1 MRPILLRLLLGLLV
15 FSAASRAAE
24 SDPLARPPA
33 PHPRLLLDDAALRAA
48 VAAAQTDP
56 LRAALHRRIVAS
68 ATADLGTKPVE
79 RILVGP
85 RLLDKSRTALG
96 RILTASMAYRLTG
109 DPRFAARAL
118 LEMRTVTNF
127 VDWNPSHFLDV
138 AELSLALA
146 LGYDWLHAALTPS
159 ERSEIRSSLQRHALV
174 FAREAYAPEGPKD
187 KRLWFVKAH
196 HNWNQVCNGG
206 LLAAALALAED
217 DPELARL
224 VVAGVR
230 RSLPLAMTA
239 YAPDGAYP
247 EGPGY
252 WGYGTSYNVVALA
265 LLESAYGTDFGL
277 SAAPGFDRTAEY
289 RLHIQGTSGLAFNH
303 ADGGARIGAQAE
315 YTWLARR
322 FGLATALAHSRSLL
336 EAALAGERSG
346 RVNDRLFALHAA
358 WFPEAPAAAASAPLD
373 RRFRGPAEIVTLRGA
388 WNDPR
393 AVFVGLKGGSNA
405 VNHSHLDA
413 GSFVLD
419 AGGVRWAEDLGPD
432 NYNLPAYFG
441 AKRWTYYRLNNFSHN
456 TLTPGDTLQDPKA
469 SAPVVAFA
477 SQPARAFGV
486 VDLAPVYPGQADKL
500 RRGVVLLDRR
510 RVLVQDEAVGLRAG
524 TPLVWRMVTGA
535 AIDLAD
541 PRQAVLKRDGRVL
554 RAKILAP
561 ADAVFAAAPATPPT
575 AAENRNAGMSVLS
588 VKVTPGRGSA
598 RIAVL
603 LTPQDDGPAA
613 GAADPELVA
622 LADWK

>member
-1 MRPILLRLLLGLLV
+1 MRPMLLRLLLGLLV
-15 FSAASRAAE
+15 FSAAVRAAE
-24 SDPLARPPA
+24 SDPPARPPA

-48 VAAAQTDP
+48 VAAAESDP
-56 LRAALHRRIVAS
+56 LRAALHRRIVAA
-68 ATADLGTKPVE
+68 ATAELGTKPVA
-79 RILVGP
+79 RVLVGP

-96 RILTASMAYRLTG
+96 RILVSSLAYRLTG
-109 DPRFAARAL
+109 DKRFAARAL
-118 LEMRTVTNF
+118 LEMRAVSAF
-127 VDWNPSHFLDV
+127 ADWNPSHFLDV

-146 LGYDWLHAALTPS
+146 LGYDWLHAALTPD
-159 ERSEIRSSLQRHALV
+159 ERAEIRSSLQRHALV
-174 FAREAYAPEGPKD
+174 FARDAYAPEGPKD

-217 DPELARL
+217 EPDLART

-277 SAAPGFDRTAEY
+277 SAAPGFDRTADY

-322 FGLATALAHSRSLL
+322 FGLPTALAHSRALL
-336 EAALAGERSG
+336 ETALAGERSG
-346 RVNDRLFALHAA
+346 RVGDRLFALHAV
-358 WFPEAPAAAASAPLD
+358 WFPAAPAAAAPAPLD
-373 RRFRGPAEIVTLRGA
+373 RRFNGPAELVTLRGA
-388 WNDPR
+388 WGDPR

-432 NYNLPAYFG
+432 NYNLSAYFG

-477 SQPARAFGV
+477 SQPGRAFGV
-486 VDLAPVYPGQADKL
+486 VDLTPVYPGQADKL
-500 RRGVVLLDRR
+500 LRGVALLDRR
-510 RVLVQDEAVGLRAG
+510 RVLVQDEAAGLKPG
-524 TPLVWRMVTGA
+524 TPLVWRLHTAA

-541 PRQAVLKRDGRVL
+541 PRHAVLTLNGRTL

-561 ADAVFAAAPATPPT
+561 ADAVFTAAAATPPT
-575 AAENRNAGMSVLS
+575 AAENRNAGISVLS
-588 VKVTPGRGSA
+588 ARFTPAGGQA
-598 RIAVL
+598 RLAVL
-603 LTPQDDGPAA
+603 LTPQDEGAA
-613 GAADPELVA
+613 AADPVPVA